1 MRKMKRIAEK
11 HVWNI
16 RTAWKQ
22 TMKKFADIELDA
34 VGVVEMILILVVLI
48 ALVIIFQ
55 EQLTQLVNN
64 IFSSIRDKAG
74 TIY

>member
-1 MRKMKRIAEK
+1 MRKMKREAEK
-11 HVWNI
+11 IGWN
-16 RTAWKQ
+16 AWKRVIG
-22 TMKKFADIELDA
+22 KLADMELAA
-34 VGVVEMILILVVLI
+34 VGVVEVILILVVLI

-55 EQLTQLVNN
+55 EQLTQVVNN